1 MNELEKYLIA
11 REQIREFYED
21 VVWVKLEKKIDE
33 LCEKI
38 RDYDETVY
46 ENLQGQHAIP
56 YLKKAA
62 IPTLLI
68 DNIKVNTE
76 AEKKKIPKNLG
87 ELTDQEMGLIEQ
99 IPEVFKKI
107 LKQVYNSFLSDADI
121 DDSKF
126 DAEGFFAIHKLF
138 QDANTKIRYPNNSP
152 YTYANRNL
160 HKASWE
166 FFEYN
171 SGVVYNLMSNRDHH
185 AHSEDIV
192 APRRFKKAGR
202 KVYDPLTD
210 IEIPSNYIMLA
221 NLSMGCVYEIIE
233 LMQIWIDSTK
243 IGMKNSSK

>member
-46 ENLQGQHAIP
+46 ENLTKNRHAIP

-62 IPTLLI
+62 TTLFTE
-68 DNIKVNTE
+68 NIKVNTE
-76 AEKKKIPKNLG
+76 ADKKKIPKNLG
-87 ELTDQEMGLIEQ
+87 ELADQEMGLIEQ

-121 DDSKF
+121 DESRL
-126 DAEGFFAIHKLF
+126 DAEGFHPIHRLF
-138 QDANTKIRYPNNSP
+138 QEVNTKIRYPNGSP
-152 YTYANRNL
+152 YIGTQK

-166 FFEYN
+166 FFEFN
-171 SGVVYNLMSNRDHH
+171 TGVVYNLMSNRDHH
-185 AHSEDIV
+185 AHSADFM
-192 APRRFKKAGR
+192 APRYFKKAGR

-221 NLSMGCVYEIIE
+221 NLSIGCVYEIIE
-233 LMQIWIDSTK
+233 LMQIWIDSQK
-243 IGMKNSSK
+243 IGKKNSSK

>member
-11 REQIREFYED
+11 REHIKEFYED

-33 LCEKI
+33 LCEEI

-62 IPTLLI
+62 IPTLFKFEEL
-68 DNIKVNTE
+68 N
-76 AEKKKIPKNLG
+76 KKIPKNLG
-87 ELTDQEMGLIEQ
+87 ELTDQEMGVLEQ

-121 DDSKF
+121 DESRL
-126 DAEGFFAIHKLF
+126 DAEGFHPIHRLF
-138 QDANTKIRYPNNSP
+138 QEVNTKIRYPNGSP
-152 YTYANRNL
+152 YIGTQK

-171 SGVVYNLMSNRDHH
+171 TGVVYNLMSNRDFH
-185 AHSEDIV
+185 AHSGDFV
-192 APRRFKKAGR
+192 APRKFKKAGR
-202 KVYDPLTD
+202 GVYDPLTE
-210 IEIPSNYIMLA
+210 IAIPSNYIMLA
-221 NLSMGCVYEIIE
+221 YLSMSCVYEIIV
-233 LMQIWIDSTK
+233 LLQIWIDSNK
-243 IGMKNSSK
+243 IGKKNSSK